1 MASQIPALPPFS
13 VETDPRTVAHRW
25 QKYVNSFE
33 IYLNCLGKKTDLE
46 KVNILLHI
54 SGSEVQ
60 DIFRTLTPAD
70 DKYDSALKALET
82 YFNPTENIRY
92 ERSVFMSLEPKD
104 NETVDMFVT
113 RLKKQS
119 SFCKYNELNSEDD
132 FIVDLFI
139 NKCRSSEL
147 RRKLLETKKL
157 DLKRLLE
164 IARLFEQSQAQ
175 TKKIEETYQQGKVAT
190 QSNSI
195 NRVVQ
200 HKDNN
205 KGAHPRKTNR
215 QSHYS
220 SKNENSNKVGNSNPG
235 LVQKHRAP
243 PNQNNTKNECGRC
256 GHEGHH
262 SGDKHKCPGYKTQC
276 DYCGYTGHFARK
288 CMKKLRKMA
297 EKRNIHS
304 TFAEE
309 NENAQHNTDLL
320 DESSYSFQIN
330 SVYEK
335 KRINC
340 DLKINGVNVTMQ
352 LDSAADLTTIPENIA
367 NTLPNLVID
376 RKTKPLIRAYNEQPV
391 EVIGVAKVDAQFDG
405 QEVKQV
411 PVVIVKKERKPLFG
425 LDWIN
430 RFDPDWNKVMKY
442 AKEVNTIREQNLLEE
457 FHEIFEPGLG
467 TVKNAT
473 ASLELKED
481 AVPKFRPFLEP
492 QLGLKSQIEQEILRL
507 EREGNWQKVKYS
519 QWATPLVP
527 VAKADGGVRLCGNY
541 KITVNPQLKVAQHPL
556 PNPAV
561 MFATM
566 GGCQVFTKID
576 LKNAYQQLVMDEKSQ
591 EMCTLNTPLGLY
603 RPKRLPYG
611 VASGP
616 ALWQETMDKIF
627 TGLPGV
633 FIFVDDIVVAGK
645 DEEEHESR
653 LRKVLERMKENG
665 LKINK
670 SKCQFKVPSVEYL
683 GFIIDEKGI
692 HKTKEKI
699 KAVTEAKVPTNVK
712 ELQSFLG
719 LVTFYG
725 RFIKDLATMAHP
737 LYELLKKD
745 VPWEW
750 STKCHEAFERIKKE
764 ITSDKFLVHYKPDL
778 QIKLVCDASQVG
790 IGCVLAHVMP
800 DGTEKPIAFASR
812 SLNKAE
818 INYSQIEKEGLALVY
833 GVKKF
838 HMYLYGKKKFIL
850 VTDHKPLLAILG
862 PKQGLPA
869 IVAARLQRWAIIL
882 AAYNYELEYRPTSK
896 MGNADALSRLPVD
909 KAPEAHEYSVLL
921 IEALNLPLQAKEIGQ
936 ATKKDPILAKVK
948 EYLMT
953 NNETFLRSEECKVYK
968 MIKEELSLE
977 RDCILRGA
985 RVVIPVP
992 LRSRVM
998 KEIHEGHQGI
1008 VKSKAIARSFVWW
1021 PGIDK
1026 DIETYV
1032 RNCEQCAL
1040 HQNNPKPISLHPWEY
1055 ARYPWQRLHIDFAGP
1070 FLGSSYLIV
1079 VDAYSKWPEV
1089 VPMHTTTSQNTVK
1102 SLMTL
1107 FSTHGLPERIVTDNG
1122 PQFCSEEFE
1131 NFLKVNGIRHTLSAP
1146 YHPATNGEAERF
1158 VQTFKNAMKSYNA
1171 TSANV
1176 GNYVSKFL
1184 LSYRT
1189 TPHTTTGVCPS
1200 LLLMG
1205 RRIRSKLDLML
1216 PDSKS
1221 TNEDEMYRKLGEL
1234 KKIRSFEVSDKVMV
1248 RTYGKN
1254 HQKWI
1259 PGIISKKLGTLNYEV
1274 QVNGNVLRKHID
1286 QLQPGCQDTETPET
1300 STQVE
1305 SHEST
1310 NRVLPDRR
1318 SRGKPPDHLDL

>member
-1 MASQIPALPPFS
+1 MASNIPALPPFS

-25 QKYVNSFE
+25 RKYVSSFE
-33 IYLNCLGKKTDLE
+33 IYIKCLGKKNNEE
-46 KVNILLHI
+46 KINILLHI
-54 SGSEVQ
+54 GGSEVQ

-70 DKYDSALKALET
+70 DTYDSALQALET

-92 ERSVFMSLEPKD
+92 ERSVFMSLEPKE

-119 SFCKYNELNSEDD
+119 TFCKYNELNSEDD

-147 RRKLLETKKL
+147 RRKLLEAKNL
-157 DLKRLLE
+157 SLKRMLE
-164 IARLFEQSQAQ
+164 IARLFEQSQTQ
-175 TKKIEETYQQGKVAT
+175 TRKIEETYQLGKGSNNQGT
-190 QSNSI
+190 I
-195 NRVVQ
+195 NKVVQ
-200 HKDNN
+200 HKVNN
-205 KGAHPRKTNR
+205 KGKHSRNTNR
-215 QSHYS
+215 QVKFPSKHENNGKMSYS
-220 SKNENSNKVGNSNPG
+220 NSNPG
-235 LVQKHRAP
+235 QKQRAP
-243 PNQNNTKNECGRC
+243 PNQNNNRNECGRC
-256 GHEGHH
+256 GHEGHQ
-262 SGDKHKCPGYKTQC
+262 SGDRYKCPGYKTQC
-276 DYCGYTGHFARK
+276 DYCGYRGHFARK
-288 CMKKLRKMA
+288 CLKKLEKQA
-297 EKRNIHS
+297 EKRNINS
-304 TFAEE
+304 TFAEGD
-309 NENAQHNTDLL
+309 ENAQHKYELL
-320 DESSYSFQIN
+320 DESSYSYQVNSAYERKRIKCELQIN
-330 SVYEK
+330 GIK
-335 KRINC
+335 
-340 DLKINGVNVTMQ
+340 VNMQ

-376 RKTKPLIRAYNEQPV
+376 RSNKPLIKDYNEQPI
-391 EVIGVAKVDAQFDG
+391 EVIGSARVDVKFKG
-405 QEVKQV
+405 QELKQV
-411 PVVIVKKERKPLFG
+411 PVVVVNKERKPLFG

-430 RFDPDWNKVMKY
+430 KFDPDWNTVMKE

-457 FHEIFEPGLG
+457 FQEIFEPGLG

-481 AVPKFRPFLEP
+481 AVPKFRPFVDP
-492 QLGLKSQIEQEILRL
+492 HLGWKPQIEQEILRL
-507 EREGNWQKVKYS
+507 EREGNWKKVKYS

-527 VAKADGGVRLCGNY
+527 VTKADGGVRLCGNY

-556 PNPAV
+556 PNPAI

-576 LKNAYQQLVMDEKSQ
+576 LKNAYQQLEMDEKSQ

-611 VASGP
+611 VASAP

-665 LKINK
+665 LRINK

-683 GFIIDEKGI
+683 GFIIDGKGI
-692 HKTKEKI
+692 HKTKGKI

-725 RFIKDLATMAHP
+725 RFVKNLSTIAHP
-737 LYELLKKD
+737 LYELLKKE
-745 VPWEW
+745 VQWKW
-750 STKCHEAFERIKKE
+750 STKCQEAFETIKKE

-778 QIKLVCDASQVG
+778 PLKLVCDASQVG
-790 IGCVLAHVMP
+790 VGCVLAHVMP

-818 INYSQIEKEGLALVY
+818 IAYSQIEKEGLALVY

-838 HMYLYGKKKFIL
+838 HMYLYGKKKFTL

-862 PKQGLPA
+862 PKQGLPT

-882 AAYNYELEYRPTSK
+882 AAYHYELEYRPTSK

-909 KAPEAHEYSVLL
+909 KAPEINECSILS
-921 IEALNLPLQAKEIGQ
+921 IEAMNLPLKATEIGQ
-936 ATKKDPILAKVK
+936 ATKKDQTLVKVK
-948 EYLMT
+948 EFLMT
-953 NNETFLRSEECKVYK
+953 NNETFISNEECKAYK

-985 RVVIPVP
+985 RVVIPTP
-992 LRSRVM
+992 LRNRVI

-1026 DIETYV
+1026 DIENYV
-1032 RNCEQCAL
+1032 KNCEQCAL
-1040 HQNNPKPISLHPWEY
+1040 NQNNPKPISLHPWEY

-1079 VDAYSKWPEV
+1079 VDSYSKWPEV
-1089 VPMHTTTSQNTVK
+1089 VPMQNTTSQSTIK
-1102 SLMTL
+1102 ALMPL

-1122 PQFCSEEFE
+1122 TQFCSEEFE
-1131 NFLKVNGIRHTLSAP
+1131 NFLRVNGIRHTLSAP

-1158 VQTFKNAMKSYNA
+1158 VQTFKNAMKSYD
-1171 TSANV
+1171 ANSSNV
-1176 GNYVSKFL
+1176 SMYISKFL

-1200 LLLMG
+1200 FLLVG

-1216 PDSKS
+1216 PDSRS
-1221 TNEDEMYRKLGEL
+1221 TNEDEMYRKLSEI
-1234 KKIRSFEVSDKVMV
+1234 KKIRNFDVDDKVLV
-1248 RTYGKN
+1248 RNYSKSN
-1254 HQKWI
+1254 QKWI
-1259 PGIISKKLGTLNYEV
+1259 PGIVSKKLGTLHYEV
-1274 QVNGNVLRKHID
+1274 QIDGNVMRKHID
-1286 QLQPGCQDTETPET
+1286 QLQPGCKGNETTETHA
-1300 STQVE
+1300 QVE
-1305 SHEST
+1305 NPVIE
-1310 NRVLPDRR
+1310 NKILPDRKG
-1318 SRGKPPDHLDL
+1318 RGKPPDHLDL